1 MIASLKNV
9 TTTNMKQL
17 IIVISVI
24 LFGLTADAQ
33 IHSVDTGSICMPTE
47 IAKQVAV
54 DLVRGDSAKA
64 MLALSLDELDLTKQ
78 KLNYKDSIIFTAK
91 LKEINLIEQIRNE
104 QGQKNGYI
112 SLLDD
117 SKKQYADLAKKFK
130 RYKVRKT
137 FTDILF
143 TGGLIALTGLLI
155 AK

>member
-1 MIASLKNV
+1 
-9 TTTNMKQL
+9 MKQL
-17 IIVISVI
+17 IIIISVI
-24 LFGLTADAQ
+24 FFSVNAKSQ

-47 IAKQVAV
+47 VAKQVAA

-78 KLNYKDSIIFTAK
+78 KLGYKDSLILTAK
-91 LKEINLIEQIRNE
+91 LKEINLMEQIRNE
-104 QGQKNGYI
+104 QGQKNGYMA
-112 SLLDD
+112 LLDD
-117 SKKQYADLAKKFK
+117 SKKQYADLSKKFK
-130 RYKVRKT
+130 RYKVKKT

>member
-9 TTTNMKQL
+9 TTTNMKKS

>member
-1 MIASLKNV
+1 
-9 TTTNMKQL
+9 MKQI

-33 IHSVDTGSICMPTE
+33 KIYSVDTGSICMPTE
-47 IAKQVAV
+47 IAKQVAS

-78 KLNYKDSIIFTAK
+78 KLNYKDSLILTAK

-104 QGQKNGYI
+104 QGQKNGYVA
-112 SLLDD
+112 LLDD

-130 RYKVRKT
+130 RYKVKKT

-143 TGGLIALTGLLI
+143 TGGLIILTGLLI